1 MRGKRDAKLGAN
13 FRFLVF
19 VLPFIAT
26 PPAAAGACRH
36 SRCCSPVAR
45 PGQASFKA
53 LFNVRSR
60 VCPCIVAVPKEKTQD
75 GSNLIY
81 IYIGTSVFS
90 VLMVIVGMG
99 LLLYRRRKQAHF
111 NEIPTVNIPFVFF
124 FVKYKF

>member
-1 MRGKRDAKLGAN
+1 MPPLEMLFTCGK
-13 FRFLVF
+13 
-19 VLPFIAT
+19 
-26 PPAAAGACRH
+26 AA
-36 SRCCSPVAR
+36 
-45 PGQASFKA
+45 FKA

-111 NEIPTVNIPFVFF
+111 NEIPTVRTYPCDVAANI
-124 FVKYKF
+124 